1 VFAAGGEPAVS
12 AVDGPARLMLL
23 GGANIG

>member
-1 VFAAGGEPAVS
+1 MTMRFV
-12 AVDGPARLMLL
+12 LLLL